1 MTITFWYVEAE
12 RKLSQCISLYT
23 WHLSGTR
30 GTLARFSWINRS
42 LIGLARHTATLERC
56 FIFQQVGKKSKL
68 REGNKLERAEKK
80 KKKDKGVVKTGGET
94 YSQSWRTVTSFS
106 AALKNSN
113 HSNQLDVLW
122 WGKGRNTGNT
132 EERTKAFN
140 TYFCSIFGK
149 KVSCCGPVITKCLPF
164 QQ

>member
-1 MTITFWYVEAE
+1 MTHTGGVVELMPKNTLEISKLQKTISQFKECYIENEQFHIRFHLDRKEQSIVKIEISGSLGKKKIVTITFWYVEAE

-30 GTLARFSWINRS
+30 GTLACFSWINRS

-80 KKKDKGVVKTGGET
+80 KKKTRE
-94 YSQSWRTVTSFS
+94 
-106 AALKNSN
+106 L
-113 HSNQLDVLW
+113 
-122 WGKGRNTGNT
+122 
-132 EERTKAFN
+132 
-140 TYFCSIFGK
+140 
-149 KVSCCGPVITKCLPF
+149 
-164 QQ
+164 